1 MTRTKTGIK
10 GFDELV
16 GGGFVSGSTVLLSGG
31 AGSGKTVFGLQ
42 FLYNG
47 ASRFDEPG
55 VYVTT
60 ETRPGDLRLEASQFG
75 WDLAQLEKNTQVAI
89 VDAASSTAGLP
100 TSEKYTLRRGFD
112 VSSLAEEIY
121 RAVEDLKAKR
131 LVVDCLSALAMQ
143 FDTSS
148 DVRAEIFR
156 ISAFLQELKVTSLLI
171 SESLSPGNH
180 SRNGVEQFVT
190 QGLVTLNLSEADGR
204 LKRTLTVWKM
214 RQTEHS
220 LRTHEFSITGSGI
233 MLNPVKV
240 SKRKA

>member
-10 GFDELV
+10 GFDDLV
-16 GGGFVSGSTVLLSGG
+16 CGGLVPGSTILVSGG

-60 ETRPGDLRLEASQFG
+60 ETRPGNLRLEALQFG
-75 WDLAQLEKNTQVAI
+75 WDLALLEEKKQVAI
-89 VDAASSTAGLP
+89 VDAASNTAGLP

-112 VSSLAEEIY
+112 MNALAEEIY

-131 LVVDCLSALAMQ
+131 LVVDSLSALAMR
-143 FDTSS
+143 FSAPS

-156 ISAFLQELKVTSLLI
+156 ISAFLQELKITSLLI
-171 SESLSPGNH
+171 SESLSPNNH
-180 SRNGVEQFVT
+180 SRSGVEQFVT
-190 QGLVTLNLSEADGR
+190 QGLVTLNLLEADGG

-220 LRTHEFSITGSGI
+220 LKTHEFFITGSGI
-233 MLNPVKV
+233 EMSPVKT
-240 SKRKA
+240 SRKKA